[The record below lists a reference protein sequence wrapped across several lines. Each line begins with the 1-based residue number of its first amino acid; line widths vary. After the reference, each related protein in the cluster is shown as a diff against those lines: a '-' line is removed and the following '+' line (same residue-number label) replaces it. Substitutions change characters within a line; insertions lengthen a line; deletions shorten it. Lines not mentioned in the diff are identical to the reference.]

1 MSLTILG
8 FWRASEGEAEVVAQR
23 AVAVAVVS
31 RLEPGCLEYRVHRD
45 RADPREFVLFER
57 YTNRAAVEA
66 HRASEHFQK
75 VVLADIVPR
84 LERREVRM
92 LEELAFEPD
101 DGAGS
106 EG

>member
-8 FWRASEGEAEVVAQR
+8 FWRASAGESEAVAQR
-23 AVAVAVVS
+23 ALAVALVS

-92 LEELAFEPD
+92 LEELTAEGD
-101 DGAGS
+101 DGVEPES
-106 EG
+106 